1 MTPSR
6 STTSPGGPLAVSPS
20 PDLDPD
26 RFPWQRP
33 LGAVPLPDGGG
44 TEFRVW
50 APKAEE
56 GVAIRLAG
64 RGSGGQALEP
74 AGYGIWSGVLDAA
87 PGDDYWVLL
96 DGRRRPDPCSRHQP
110 KGLRGPSRVV
120 DTGAFEWTAAAPRV
134 AAEDLV
140 VYEMHVGCFTSV
152 GTFDAAHEHLGGL
165 AALGVT
171 AIEVMPVAAF
181 PGERGWGYDG
191 VYIYAP
197 FEPYGGPAGLARLVD
212 AAHAAGLAV
221 ILDCVYNH
229 LGVSGAKAMTDFG
242 PYFADGRQT
251 GWGKGLNYDG
261 ARSDPVR
268 EWAIQNAEMWVR
280 DYRIDGLR
288 LDAVHAIHDESPT
301 HLVAELTDR
310 VHAIRDDALVIA
322 ESNANDPATIR
333 PPAVGGWGADAQW
346 ADDFHHSLRTLLTGE
361 RQGYYADFGRVADLA
376 KAFHRPFVYDG
387 RYSRVRER
395 RVGAPAEDRAP
406 SQFVVCSQ
414 NHDQVGNRAF
424 GDRMP
429 RAARPLAALCVLL
442 APFTP
447 MLFMGE
453 EYGEDAPFQFFTDHT
468 EKRIAEATRKGRRRE
483 FEAFV
488 EFAGEIPDP
497 QDPATFARSKL
508 TRRGDPALEEL
519 YRRLLELRREL
530 AAVPGGG
537 ETAAVAFDEE
547 GRWLRVA
554 RAGHEIVCNFAQEPR
569 QVPCVARDVVLATHE
584 ADADGSAVRLPALAG
599 AVLR

>member
-1 MTPSR
+1 MAGR
-6 STTSPGGPLAVSPS
+6 GRARGDGGRDGRGDHQLEEVGYGLYA
-20 PDLDPD
+20 
-26 RFPWQRP
+26 
-33 LGAVPLPDGGG
+33 GAVP
-44 TEFRVW
+44 
-50 APKAEE
+50 AE
-56 GVAIRLAG
+56 V
-64 RGSGGQALEP
+64 
-74 AGYGIWSGVLDAA
+74 
-87 PGDDYWVLL
+87 GDDYYVVL

-120 DTGAFEWTAAAPRV
+120 DTTAFEWTAEAPRV
-134 AAEDLV
+134 VQQELV
-140 VYEMHVGCFTSV
+140 VYEMHVGCFTAE
-152 GTFDAAHEHLGGL
+152 GTFDAAREHLAGL
-165 AALGVT
+165 AELGVT

-181 PGERGWGYDG
+181 PGQRGWGYDG

-197 FEPYGGPAGLARLVD
+197 FDPYGGPAGLARFVD

-229 LGVSGAKAMTDFG
+229 LGTSGTKAMTDFG
-242 PYFADGRQT
+242 PYFTDGHQT
-251 GWGKGLNYDG
+251 GWGKGLNYDA

-288 LDAVHAIHDESPT
+288 LDAVHAILDRSPT
-301 HLVAELTDR
+301 HLVAELTAR
-310 VHAIRDDALVIA
+310 VHAIRQDAVVIA

-333 PPAVGGWGADAQW
+333 PTVVGGWGVDAQW

-361 RQGYYADFGRVADLA
+361 QQGYYADFGTVADLA

-387 RYSRVRER
+387 GYSKARER

-406 SQFVVCSQ
+406 DQFVVCSQ
-414 NHDQVGNRAF
+414 NHDQVGNRAL

-429 RAARPLAALCVLL
+429 PAARPLAALCTLL

-453 EYGEDAPFQFFTDHT
+453 EYGEEAPFQFFTDHI
-468 EKRIAEATRKGRRRE
+468 EKKIAEATRKGRRKE

-488 EFAGEIPDP
+488 EFAGEVPDP
-497 QDPATFARSKL
+497 QDPATFERSKL
-508 TRRGDPALEEL
+508 TRQGDPGISAL
-519 YRRLLELRREL
+519 YRRLFELRREL
-530 AAVPGGG
+530 AAAPGGG
-537 ETAAVAFDEE
+537 EVDSVEFDEE
-547 GRWLRVA
+547 ARWLCLR
-554 RAGHEIVCNFAQEPR
+554 RGGHEIVCNFAAHEQW
-569 QVPCVARDVVLATHE
+569 VPCTAREIVLAAPGEAAVE
-584 ADADGSAVRLPALAG
+584 ADGETVLLPALAG